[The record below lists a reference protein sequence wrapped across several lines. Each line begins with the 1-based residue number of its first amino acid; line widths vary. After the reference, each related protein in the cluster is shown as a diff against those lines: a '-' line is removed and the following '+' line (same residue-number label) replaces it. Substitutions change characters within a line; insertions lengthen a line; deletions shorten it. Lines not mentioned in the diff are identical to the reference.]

1 MVDAATGELPFAE
14 VRAKRQELRAEI
26 IRVNHWCYLVRA
38 QMDLM
43 ISSLVP
49 PEEISSEPN
58 SLPDHATMLGYI
70 TQERVSVDL
79 EHLQR
84 LRELER
90 KLNAYARSLEHALD
104 YSAEEVVRCLVPDP
118 AAGLWLST
126 AAFSWNP

>member
-1 MVDAATGELPFAE
+1 MADDAGVELPFAE
-14 VRAKRQELRAEI
+14 VRAKRQSLRAEI
-26 IRVNHWCYLVRA
+26 LRVNHWCYLVRA

-43 ISSLVP
+43 IASLVP
-49 PEEISSEPN
+49 PDEISSEPD

-70 TQERVSVDL
+70 TQERMGVDL

-84 LRELER
+84 LRDLER

-126 AAFSWNP
+126 AAYSWNA